1 MTPRII
7 AVEHLEKYRLA
18 LTFTDGKRA
27 ELDFREKVVGRG
39 GVFAPLED
47 VNTFARV
54 VVDDEVGTI
63 VFPGEVDFCPDTLY
77 DEAFQLN
84 PV

>member
-1 MTPRII
+1 MTPRIK
-7 AVEHLEKYRLA
+7 AVEHLGNYRLA

-47 VNTFARV
+47 VNRFARV
-54 VVDDEVGTI
+54 VVDDEAGTI

-77 DEAFQLN
+77 DEAFELS

>member
-1 MTPRII
+1 MTPRIK
-7 AVEHLEKYRLA
+7 AVEHLGQYRLLNLHGWHA
-18 LTFTDGKRA
+18 GRV
-27 ELDFREKVVGRG
+27 DFREKIIGRG

-47 VNTFARV
+47 VNTFKRV

-77 DEAFQLN
+77 EGVFATA
-84 PV
+84 

>member
-1 MTPRII
+1 MMPRIKG
-7 AVEHLEKYRLA
+7 VEHLGQYRLA
-18 LTFTDGKRA
+18 LTFADGKRE
-27 ELDFREKVVGRG
+27 ELDFREKIVGRG

-47 VNTFARV
+47 VNTFKRV

-84 PV
+84 PA